1 MLKHGSL
8 WEEIFE
14 ARSYFWPYDSFGQ
27 SVGDKYRKIMDLS
40 VLVVKMFWGS
50 GLVSV
55 LIHIAT
61 LIFVQGMLL
70 PHPCW
75 IPGNNSVMRV
85 ILYTL
90 ESVCYMESLFLVGVF
105 DTFYLLMCMN
115 LKIQFAL
122 LSSKA
127 VHSIQLGTSP
137 TRAHEE
143 VCLQKLKQY
152 NRYHQFLL
160 K

>member
-55 LIHIAT
+55 SNPHSNTDFCARDVIT
-61 LIFVQGMLL
+61 TPLL
-70 PHPCW
+70 DSW
-75 IPGNNSVMRV
+75 
-85 ILYTL
+85 
-90 ESVCYMESLFLVGVF
+90 E
-105 DTFYLLMCMN
+105 
-115 LKIQFAL
+115 
-122 LSSKA
+122 
-127 VHSIQLGTSP
+127 
-137 TRAHEE
+137 
-143 VCLQKLKQY
+143 
-152 NRYHQFLL
+152 
-160 K
+160 